1 MKPAVTTTDTI
12 DVNKTLYLKKSLKGF
27 LIKPLVAA
35 IFMISALTTST
46 AALASDC
53 SCSSNSLPTM
63 TIEDSNDTHPNQLA
77 LKANKAYYQ
86 LTNQNGQVLQDRL
99 YDVTP
104 YEDGRIIA
112 KRDGRFGLIGADGQL
127 IFDFAYDA
135 IEILPADLYRLS
147 KYQGA
152 ISMDALVK
160 GGKDW
165 LYPASGKFENKVAIE
180 QLYHDETNDISYF
193 KVTEKGKVGLIND
206 KKQTLVPSIYDELNL
221 LDTCPNERLFMMVK
235 SGDKTGL
242 MDQYQKFVVPLATN
256 QSIDNFNRDEQV
268 FKVSKNHYSS
278 YNSDDRDEGFI
289 SDTLIKGNG
298 KTLVESDSPITNASN
313 NLYQFSQAGKYGIIN
328 SDGKIILPANF
339 EYIST
344 GSDAPIIVTQK
355 GKQGIL
361 RQDQTT
367 KQFIVANYYDQLQSI
382 DIADRSLAELQTP
395 PEEEQSEYAVSDDAA
410 EAVEVVEAAEAVE
423 ETTADYDQTEVDSAE
438 EAEVDYTDND
448 YGFDNTLY
456 VAKLNNK
463 FGLIDAEDN
472 VRIPFF
478 YDEISESMN
487 ALLVK
492 KNQEYGLLTTQNETV
507 AGIVFDSIAVIENAE
522 SEPLY
527 ILTQGDKQSII
538 DSVGRPILPLS
549 PYRLAAGEE
558 ESQFESRI
566 IVDKNGKYGLLN
578 DRYDAVL
585 VPTSYEKFDYELSNK
600 SILAQKDGRKV
611 LLDSS
616 GQIMPIDLSAYTEVT
631 EMYASENLK
640 VVAQNGKQGVLTPN
654 GKVLI
659 APLYDSVDN
668 IMLAYYSDNRTDY
681 YMVELDERYGLLD
694 DKGKTIIKPKYTG
707 LNPLQYL
714 PFLVASDYDSGAD
727 YSKVGLINAQGK
739 VVKAFNYDA
748 IYESYYDDDQQIV
761 LIMLTNNKVQI
772 YNQDLKLIETM
783 SAEEYEQSH

>member
-1 MKPAVTTTDTI
+1 MF
-12 DVNKTLYLKKSLKGF
+12 SL
-27 LIKPLVAA
+27 
-35 IFMISALTTST
+35 SY
-46 AALASDC
+46 
-53 SCSSNSLPTM
+53 SLRK
-63 TIEDSNDTHPNQLA
+63 L
-77 LKANKAYYQ
+77 
-86 LTNQNGQVLQDRL
+86 G
-99 YDVTP
+99 
-104 YEDGRIIA
+104 
-112 KRDGRFGLIGADGQL
+112 
-127 IFDFAYDA
+127 
-135 IEILPADLYRLS
+135 
-147 KYQGA
+147 
-152 ISMDALVK
+152 
-160 GGKDW
+160 
-165 LYPASGKFENKVAIE
+165 
-180 QLYHDETNDISYF
+180 
-193 KVTEKGKVGLIND
+193 
-206 KKQTLVPSIYDELNL
+206 
-221 LDTCPNERLFMMVK
+221 
-235 SGDKTGL
+235 
-242 MDQYQKFVVPLATN
+242 
-256 QSIDNFNRDEQV
+256 
-268 FKVSKNHYSS
+268 
-278 YNSDDRDEGFI
+278 
-289 SDTLIKGNG
+289 
-298 KTLVESDSPITNASN
+298 
-313 NLYQFSQAGKYGIIN
+313 
-328 SDGKIILPANF
+328 
-339 EYIST
+339 
-344 GSDAPIIVTQK
+344 
-355 GKQGIL
+355 L
-361 RQDQTT
+361 RQ
-367 KQFIVANYYDQLQSI
+367 S
-382 DIADRSLAELQTP
+382 RGGS
-395 PEEEQSEYAVSDDAA
+395 
-410 EAVEVVEAAEAVE
+410 
-423 ETTADYDQTEVDSAE
+423 
-438 EAEVDYTDND
+438 
-448 YGFDNTLY
+448 
-456 VAKLNNK
+456 
-463 FGLIDAEDN
+463 
-472 VRIPFF
+472 
-478 YDEISESMN
+478 
-487 ALLVK
+487 
-492 KNQEYGLLTTQNETV
+492 QEYGLLTTQNETV

-714 PFLVASDYDSGAD
+714 PFLVVSDYDSGAD